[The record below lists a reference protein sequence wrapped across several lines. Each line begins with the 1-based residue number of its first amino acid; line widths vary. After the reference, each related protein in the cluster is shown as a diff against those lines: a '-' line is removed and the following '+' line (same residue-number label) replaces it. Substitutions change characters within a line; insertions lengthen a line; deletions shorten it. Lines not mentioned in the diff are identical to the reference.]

1 MVYINLPLTAINIS
15 GLRGMA
21 EKLSP
26 RLLLHPV
33 DFLALGFG
41 SGLVPKG
48 PGTAGTVVAI
58 PVYLLMESLPV
69 NIYIALVAALF
80 LAGIPVC
87 AHAAQRMG
95 VHDHPGIVWDEIV
108 GYLVT
113 MVCAPAGWLWIA
125 IGFVLFRLFDIFKP
139 WPIKWLDSKVGGG
152 FGIMVDD
159 LLAGIAAAAVLC
171 LLAMTFPEGFLQ

>member
-1 MVYINLPLTAINIS
+1 MAISTS
-15 GLRGMA
+15 GVRIMA

-26 RLLLHPV
+26 GLLKHPV

-48 PGTAGTVVAI
+48 PGTAGTMVAI
-58 PVYLLMESLPV
+58 PVYLLLQPLPL
-69 NIYIALVAALF
+69 NYYIALVVALF
-80 LAGIPVC
+80 VVGIPIC
-87 AHAAQRMG
+87 AHTARRMG

-113 MVCAPAGWLWIA
+113 MMFVPSGWFWVA
-125 IGFVLFRLFDIFKP
+125 AGFVLFRLFDIAKP
-139 WPIKWLDSKVGGG
+139 WPIRLLDRNVGGG

-159 LLAGIAAAAVLC
+159 LLAGIFAAGVLQ
-171 LLAMTFPEGFLQ
+171 LMVIFLVSTG

>member
-1 MVYINLPLTAINIS
+1 MSIKPSLPAINTS
-15 GLRGMA
+15 GVRGVA

-26 RLLLHPV
+26 RLLKHPL

-58 PVYLLMESLPV
+58 PVYLLLQPLSVTVYM
-69 NIYIALVAALF
+69 ALVAALF
-80 LAGIPVC
+80 VVGIPVC
-87 AHAAQRMG
+87 AHTARRMG

-113 MVCAPAGWLWIA
+113 MTFAPPGWLWIA
-125 IGFVLFRLFDIFKP
+125 AGFVLFRLFDIAKP
-139 WPIKWLDSKVGGG
+139 WPISQLDRKVGGG

-159 LLAGIAAAAVLC
+159 LLAGIAAAAVLQ
-171 LLAMTFPEGFLQ
+171 LLVMCFLS